1 MSGQHSMTP
10 YNKDQF
16 TVAQQTEMTADKQ
29 SLTVPASNATDAKSA
44 ALPSL
49 SAGYSILLLTYSLAT
64 Y

>member
-1 MSGQHSMTP
+1 MSGQYSMTP